1 MYTRDSNSK
10 ERFFMPTLPAPLF
23 SQLAHVELITP
34 VPAESLAFF
43 TDVLGLELTEQAG
56 QSAYLRGWGENF
68 HHSLK
73 LTEGPQ
79 PALGH
84 IGWRAASPEAL
95 ESAAAR
101 LGDLGRGDGW
111 IDGDAGHGRA
121 YRYHG
126 PGGHVEEVFWDVERY
141 RATGDMAPLFPHRPQ
156 RFRPR
161 GAAVRQIDH
170 VTVPTVDIMADA
182 EFRRDVLGFR
192 FTGWAAAPDNPD
204 LCIFAQCTTNEQA
217 HDLGLVPEMTA
228 VHGRINHVAFWLDQ
242 KLDVL
247 RAADVLLDHDIKLE
261 SGPGQHGMG
270 EITYL
275 YFREPGGVR
284 IELNSGGYRNYEPDL
299 ETAKWTPAQGSND
312 WYGTMGF
319 KESMF
324 ECFPP
329 AESVNAIVE
338 PHAYDGSR

>member
-1 MYTRDSNSK
+1 ML
-10 ERFFMPTLPAPLF
+10 MPAVPTPLL

-34 VPAESLAFF
+34 VPDESLVFF
-43 TDVLGLELTEQAG
+43 TDVLGLELTEQAD

-95 ESAAAR
+95 ESAADR
-101 LGDLGRGDGW
+101 LAQGGFGEGW
-111 IDGDAGHGRA
+111 IDGDVGHGRA
-121 YRYHG
+121 FRYRG
-126 PGGHVEEVFWDVERY
+126 PGGHLEEVFWEVDRY
-141 RATGDMAPLFPHRPQ
+141 KATGDMAPLFPHRPQ

-161 GAAVRQIDH
+161 GAAVRHIDH
-170 VTVPTVDIMADA
+170 VTVPTVDIMGDA

-192 FTGWAAAPDNPD
+192 FTGWTVAPHDPD
-204 LCIFAQCTTNEQA
+204 LVVFGQCTTNEQA
-217 HDLGLVPEMTA
+217 HTLGLVPEMTD
-228 VHGRINHVAFWLDQ
+228 GRGRLHHVAFWLDQ

-247 RAADVLLDHDIKLE
+247 RAADVLLDYGVKLE

-299 ETAKWTPAQGSND
+299 EPVKWDPRQGSND
-312 WYGTMGF
+312 WYGTMDM

-324 ECFPP
+324 EMFPP
-329 AESVNAIVE
+329 AEVVNAIAE
-338 PHAYDGSR
+338 PKTYEGAR

>member
-1 MYTRDSNSK
+1 
-10 ERFFMPTLPAPLF
+10 MPTVPAPLL
-23 SQLAHVELITP
+23 SQLAHVELTTP
-34 VPAESLAFF
+34 VPSESLAFF

-84 IGWRAASPEAL
+84 IGWRAASPDAL
-95 ESAAAR
+95 ETAAAR
-101 LGDLGRGDGW
+101 LEGLGNGVGW
-111 IDGDAGHGRA
+111 SDGDAGHGRA
-121 YRYHG
+121 YRFNG
-126 PGGHVEEVFWDVERY
+126 PGGHVEEIFWDVERY
-141 RATGDMAPLFPHRPQ
+141 RASGDLAPLFPHRAQ

-161 GAAVRQIDH
+161 GVAARQIDH
-170 VTVPTVDIMADA
+170 ITMPTVDIMADA
-182 EFRRDVLGFR
+182 QFRRDVLGFR
-192 FTGWAAAPDNPD
+192 FTGWTSHPQDPE
-204 LCIFAQCTTNEQA
+204 LCVFAQCTTNEQA
-217 HDLGLVPEMTA
+217 HDLGLVPEMTNA
-228 VHGRINHVAFWLDQ
+228 RGRINHLAFWLDQ
-242 KLDVL
+242 KVDVL
-247 RAADVLLDHDIKLE
+247 RAADVLLDYDVKLE

-299 ETAKWTPAQGSND
+299 ETVKWTARQGSND
-312 WYGTMGF
+312 WYGTMEF

-329 AESVNAIVE
+329 AETVNATADV
-338 PHAYDGSR
+338 DTFDSSR